1 MSWLDCPYT
10 CIVGGDHLLRGV
22 HDGGDGIPT
31 IFIRAPD
38 DAPDIVFYLHV
49 GHTCARCLLGC
60 SRWYCCSSI
69 EGYYTCDRSREPL
82 KINSST
88 WESWRNNWVII
99 DVEDGHKCFK
109 LPQGEPQS
117 NKTKWEVVSK
127 LLGSSSPIREDH
139 IAITGRIHWYNG
151 GH

>member
-1 MSWLDCPYT
+1 M
-10 CIVGGDHLLRGV
+10 
-22 HDGGDGIPT
+22 
-31 IFIRAPD
+31 
-38 DAPDIVFYLHV
+38 
-49 GHTCARCLLGC
+49 
-60 SRWYCCSSI
+60 
-69 EGYYTCDRSREPL
+69 
-82 KINSST
+82 
-88 WESWRNNWVII
+88 II